1 MSITLITGKPGTG
14 KTVFSLSAFI
24 KPALEKGRIVYT
36 NGIPDLK
43 IPHIELSSEDL
54 NRWDQR
60 EPVEGR
66 KGVYELTTLKEDAL
80 IVVDEAADVWPA
92 LNLKVIP
99 EYLQYLR
106 KHRKHALDFL
116 LITQDPH
123 FLHPH
128 VLLNVDKHI
137 HLVTDW
143 RGTYSY
149 EWAEYCVN
157 PIMPSNQSRAVSQRY
172 KLDKTVFSE
181 FYSATKHLP
190 KQKRTVPKMVYAAL
204 ILTFAIPAMGY
215 AVYSTITSKLENPIG
230 SIATN
235 EPAKLNMAKQGSDTP
250 PVVIPIAQP
259 ATDNTPVKQSLS
271 MLSESVD
278 WGQVAA
284 CMSSKSNCICYGHK
298 AQRLNIDPQT
308 CNSAIEY
315 GWITSSKSGNKTL

>member
-14 KTVFSLSAFI
+14 KTVFAVSGYI
-24 KPALEKGRIVYT
+24 KPELEKGRIVYT

-43 IPHIELSSEDL
+43 FSHIELTNEDL
-54 NRWDQR
+54 NRWDER

-66 KGVYELTTLKEDAL
+66 KGVYELTMIKEDAL
-80 IVVDEAADVWPA
+80 IVIDEAADVWPA
-92 LNLKVIP
+92 LHLKEIP
-99 EYLQYLR
+99 QFLQYLR

-116 LITQDPH
+116 LLTQDPH

-157 PIMPSNQSRAVSQRY
+157 PIMPSNQSRAVSKPY
-172 KLDKTVFSE
+172 KLDKSVFSE

-190 KQKRTVPKMVYAAL
+190 KQKRSVPKMVYAAVFML
-204 ILTFAIPAMGY
+204 FAVPAMGFMTY
-215 AVYSTITSKLENPIG
+215 ATITSKLENPIG
-230 SIATN
+230 SN
-235 EPAKLNMAKQGSDTP
+235 LAKQEEQTEQTTKQGSDTQQQTN
-250 PVVIPIAQP
+250 VIPVAQP

-284 CMSSKSNCICYGHK
+284 CMSSKSNCICYGHS

-308 CNSAIEY
+308 CNAAIDY
-315 GWITSSKSGNKTL
+315 GWVAPKKM